1 MTLRNFSGALLA
13 GTVGLFA
20 LGSLPACSHEQRPLQ
35 PASANSAEQGIV
47 NEATTALQ
55 GMRHNSQFGA
65 LDSYLR
71 DAKAVLIFPSLVKAS
86 FVFGGEGG
94 NGVLVARTAG
104 GGWSAPAFYSIGGP
118 SIGLQAG
125 YKEATVV
132 LVFLEQRALLSA
144 LDHGITLGSDVTFAA
159 GTVGD
164 TGESSRAGTSKDIV
178 YFAEARG
185 VFAGVSLDGA
195 FIGARQRHNEAY
207 YGAGATPRSILVDGK
222 FDSRGAAEL
231 KNALVVR

>member
-1 MTLRNFSGALLA
+1 
-13 GTVGLFA
+13 
-20 LGSLPACSHEQRPLQ
+20 
-35 PASANSAEQGIV
+35 
-47 NEATTALQ
+47 
-55 GMRHNSQFGA
+55 MRQNSQFAA

-94 NGVLVARTAG
+94 NGVLVARTPG

-118 SIGLQAG
+118 SVGLQAG

-132 LVFLEQRALLSA
+132 LVFLEERALLSA
-144 LDHGITLGSDVTFAA
+144 LDHGITLGSDVSYAA

-164 TGESSRAGTSKDIV
+164 TGESRRAGTSKDIV
-178 YFAEARG
+178 YFAAARG
-185 VFAGVSLDGA
+185 VFAGLSLDGA

-207 YGAGATPRSILVDGK
+207 YGAGATPRSILVDRK

-231 KNALVVR
+231 KNALAVR